1 MSSGTFVEHFV
12 KLQCVIFFK
21 RKETPQQHIL
31 PSLLSTTL
39 FNCRWS
45 LHSSIL
51 ALFTLSQLYIGHRS
65 CTTDSFYPL
74 KYWCYAVTFIRH
86 SFQNNFEDDINSYW
100 WARIWSLLC
109 TWRFVFGYERLSVC
123 TKKIRIYHQV
133 ELKNRKRWVWHADV
147 AAEVGVG
154 IQSLCKGSCKCKPLC
169 KYACVS
175 MSAKTRCWQLVGRH
189 VYVSARVCVCM
200 SDGWAGR
207 ARAQIRVQTNWVINE
222 SNRGVVMGPHSQSPD
237 ACRPAVTA
245 ICNRETR
252 KPSVRWR

>member
-1 MSSGTFVEHFV
+1 MISYPRALMWLDCAYILRPFMSSGTFVEHFV

-133 ELKNRKRWVWHADV
+133 ELKKQKAMSVTRW
-147 AAEVGVG
+147 
-154 IQSLCKGSCKCKPLC
+154 CGSRSGSGDP
-169 KYACVS
+169 
-175 MSAKTRCWQLVGRH
+175 
-189 VYVSARVCVCM
+189 
-200 SDGWAGR
+200 
-207 ARAQIRVQTNWVINE
+207 
-222 SNRGVVMGPHSQSPD
+222 
-237 ACRPAVTA
+237 VTL
-245 ICNRETR
+245 
-252 KPSVRWR
+252 